1 MRLLHLTALGADEAP
16 ASIEFGSRLTVIYGA
31 SDTGKSYVLDALD
44 FMLGGKALRVIPEA
58 AAYDRLLLGIQLSDG
73 STVTLSRSLR
83 GGNIGVFEE
92 DVRGEP
98 TRLPDQ
104 TLLAQNRK
112 SNQGT
117 ISQFL
122 LADLGLTD
130 QRVRKNSRNELQ
142 AVGFRNLAHL
152 CLVHEDRMIS
162 TRSPVESGITPART
176 AERSVFKLLLE
187 GVDDSALVAGE
198 DPTQFRRVNRGQLEV
213 LQRAT
218 EQVRRL
224 IADAPERPAVLDRLA
239 QVNSEIERTSEAIEN
254 ALDRRDGLISERD
267 DLQRAVRT
275 ERERVSDTAT
285 LLSRFMLLDQQYSSD
300 LERLTMVREA
310 GTLLGYF
317 DSDVCVFC
325 GALPENQNP
334 GHAAYETAQLAEAVE
349 TEIQKTTALKG
360 DLSGTIEGIV
370 SDRGDAQAR
379 LQDVSRG
386 VERLAESIRS
396 LDEQVQP
403 IRDDLSELLARRSE
417 LERYVILWERI
428 DELESLYQEVELAT
442 PDTPESVN
450 VGIGS
455 HTRRDFSAALRRILS
470 DWQVPGSADATVDFD
485 GAPEIVLEHRRRA
498 DRGKG
503 MRAILNAG
511 FSVTLSEYCL
521 EHGRPHP
528 GFVALDTPVL
538 TYRDADSS
546 SRQRGDELLSQSVSD
561 AFYASLTNDYLT
573 QVIIIENATPPRIA
587 SPDCSVIYFSGT
599 AGIGRP
605 GFYPAQ
611 PPGDA

>member
-16 ASIEFGSRLTVIYGA
+16 ATIEFGSRLTVIYGA

-58 AAYDRLLLGIQLSDG
+58 AAYDRLLLGLQLSDG

-83 GGNIGVFEE
+83 GGNIWVFEE
-92 DVRGEP
+92 DLRAEP

-112 SNQGT
+112 SSQGT

-130 QRVRKNSRNELQ
+130 RRVRKNNRNELQ

-198 DPTQFRRVNRGQLEV
+198 DPNQFRRVNRGQLEV

-224 IADAPERPAVLDRLA
+224 IADAPERSAVLDQLA
-239 QVNSEIERTSEAIEN
+239 RVNAEIERASAAIETM
-254 ALDRRDGLISERD
+254 LDRRDSLISERD
-267 DLQRAVRT
+267 DLQRTARS

-334 GHAAYETAQLAEAVE
+334 EHASYETAQLAEAVDI
-349 TEIQKTTALKG
+349 EIQKTAALKE

-370 SDRGDAQAR
+370 SDRDDAEAR
-379 LQDVSRG
+379 LQDASRG
-386 VERLAESIRS
+386 AERLAESIRS
-396 LDEQVQP
+396 LDEQVRP
-403 IRDDLSELLARRSE
+403 FRDDLSELLVQRSE

-428 DELESLYQEVELAT
+428 DELESLYREVELAT
-442 PDTPESVN
+442 PDAPESVD
-450 VGIGS
+450 VGISS

-470 DWQVPGSADATVDFD
+470 DWQVPGSADAMVDFD
-485 GAPEIVLEHRRRA
+485 GAPEIVLDHRRRA

-511 FSVTLSEYCL
+511 FSVALSEYCL
-521 EHGRPHP
+521 EQGRPHP

-561 AFYASLTNDYLT
+561 AFYASLTNDYLS
-573 QVIIIENATPPRIA
+573 QVIIIENATPAVIE
-587 SPDCSVIYFSGT
+587 SPECTVIYFSGT
-599 AGIGRP
+599 AGVGRP
-605 GFYPAQ
+605 GFYPA
-611 PPGDA
+611 